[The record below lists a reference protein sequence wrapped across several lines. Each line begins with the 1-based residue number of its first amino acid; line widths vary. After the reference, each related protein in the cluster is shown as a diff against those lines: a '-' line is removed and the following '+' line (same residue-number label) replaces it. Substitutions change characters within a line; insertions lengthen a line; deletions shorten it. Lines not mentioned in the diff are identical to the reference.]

1 MVFTPRLTKPEAG
14 NKYYITKA
22 KGGWSTAIVGNPTDK
37 DCNVLSN
44 CVGYAFGR
52 FNEILGD
59 TKMTHLQPVNAENF
73 YAVAQSQGLK
83 TGQEPKL
90 GAVAV
95 WQKGATLSY
104 TDGAGHVAVVEV
116 INADGSIV
124 TSESGYNCKNPFWTT
139 PRKKGA
145 DGNWGGGVGYKFLG
159 FIYLPEAVEP
169 TTPPEPTKPVEPT
182 QPTEPTKPVEPVKP
196 VEPAKPVSTRYLKK
210 GMQGGDVKEMQKAL
224 INKKYLRPNEADG
237 DFGTI
242 TLGALLAFQFENKLS
257 VDGVCGPLTK
267 KALGI

>member
-59 TKMTHLQPVNAENF
+59 TKMTHLQPINAENF

-124 TSESGYNCKNPFWTT
+124 TSESGYGCKNPFWTT
-139 PRKKGA
+139 TRKKGA
-145 DGNWGGGVGYKFLG
+145 DGNWGAGIGYKFLG
-159 FIYLPEAVEP
+159 FIYLPEDTKPA
-169 TTPPEPTKPVEPT
+169 EPTKPT
-182 QPTEPTKPVEPVKP
+182 TPTEPTKPV
-196 VEPAKPVSTRYLKK
+196 KPVSTRVLRK
-210 GMQGGDVKEMQKAL
+210 GMRGDDVKEMQEAL
-224 INKKYLRPNEADG
+224 INKKYLRSNEADG

-242 TLGALLAFQFENKLS
+242 TLGALLAFQFENKLA

>member
-59 TKMTHLQPVNAENF
+59 TKMTHLQPINAENF

-139 PRKKGA
+139 TRKKGA
-145 DGNWGGGVGYKFLG
+145 DGNWGAGIGYKFLG
-159 FIYLPEAVEP
+159 FIYLPEDTEPAEPAKP
-169 TTPPEPTKPVEPT
+169 TTPTEPPKPV
-182 QPTEPTKPVEPVKP
+182 
-196 VEPAKPVSTRYLKK
+196 KPVSTRVLRK
-210 GMQGGDVKEMQKAL
+210 GMRGDDVKEMQEAL
-224 INKKYLRPNEADG
+224 INKKYLRSNEADG

-242 TLGALLAFQFENKLS
+242 TLGALLAFQFENKLA

>member
-1 MVFTPRLTKPEAG
+1 MKFTPRLTKPEAG

-22 KGGWSTAIVGNPTDK
+22 KGGWSTAIVGNPTDP
-37 DCNVLSN
+37 DCNVLHN

-52 FNEILGD
+52 FNEIIGD
-59 TKMTHLQPVNAENF
+59 TKMTHLQPINAENF

-124 TSESGYNCKNPFWTT
+124 TSESGYGCAQAFWTSK
-139 PRKKGA
+139 RNNN
-145 DGNWGGGVGYKFLG
+145 DGNWGAGANSGYKFLG
-159 FIYLPEAVEP
+159 FIYLPDEAEP
-169 TTPPEPTKPVEPT
+169 VTPSEPVTPTKPDRVI
-182 QPTEPTKPVEPVKP
+182 
-196 VEPAKPVSTRYLKK
+196 KK
-210 GMQGGDVKEMQKAL
+210 GMQGEDVKEMQTKLADRG
-224 INKKYLRPNEADG
+224 YLRRNEIDG
-237 DFGTI
+237 DFGKI
-242 TLGALLAFQFENKLS
+242 TLGALLAFQFENGLD
-257 VDGVCGPLTK
+257 VDGCCGPMTK
-267 KALGI
+267 KALGM

>member
-22 KGGWSTAIVGNPTDK
+22 KGGWSTAIVGNPTDR

-104 TDGAGHVAVVEV
+104 TDGAGHVAVVEA

-139 PRKKGA
+139 TRKKGT
-145 DGNWGGGVGYKFLG
+145 DGNWGGGIGYKFLG
-159 FIYLPEAVEP
+159 FIYLPEDIEVIEP
-169 TTPPEPTKPVEPT
+169 TT
-182 QPTEPTKPVEPVKP
+182 PTEPTKPV
-196 VEPAKPVSTRYLKK
+196 KPVSTRALKK
-210 GMQGGDVKEMQKAL
+210 GMRGNDVKEMQKAL
-224 INKKYLRPNEADG
+224 INKKYLRSNEADG
-237 DFGTI
+237 DFGAI
-242 TLGALLAFQFENKLS
+242 TLGALLAFQFENKLA